1 MPGSIP
7 VRIVDALLGW
17 KSWRSRSVTRGSDTS
32 VDWRRLRGVSG
43 NRLQIGGGSIVHAN
57 IIFENQGG
65 EVRIGD
71 RSYLGLST
79 LICFRNIAIGDDV
92 LVSWGAT
99 IVDHDSHSLEW
110 DLRRS
115 DVRDWA
121 RNRKDWT
128 HVPSAPIVIGD
139 KAWIGFNVTILKGV
153 TIGEGAVVAACSVV
167 TRDVPPRALVAGN
180 PARIIRMLDAEDRIQ
195 PSQ

>member
-1 MPGSIP
+1 MLNSLP
-7 VRIVDALLGW
+7 VRVADIFLGW
-17 KSWRSRSVTRGSDTS
+17 KSWRSGAVALGDRTS
-32 VDWRRLRGVSG
+32 VDWRRLRRVSG
-43 NRLQIGGGSIVHAN
+43 NRLQIGDGSIVHAN
-57 IIFENQGG
+57 IIFEAQGG

-79 LICFRNIAIGDDV
+79 LICFRSVSIGNDV

-110 DLRRS
+110 DLRRN

-128 HVPSAPIVIGD
+128 YVPNASVVICD

-153 TIGEGAVVAACSVV
+153 TIGEGAVIAACSVV

-180 PARIIRMLDAEDRIQ
+180 PARIVRMLDSDNKIQ
-195 PSQ
+195 SSQ